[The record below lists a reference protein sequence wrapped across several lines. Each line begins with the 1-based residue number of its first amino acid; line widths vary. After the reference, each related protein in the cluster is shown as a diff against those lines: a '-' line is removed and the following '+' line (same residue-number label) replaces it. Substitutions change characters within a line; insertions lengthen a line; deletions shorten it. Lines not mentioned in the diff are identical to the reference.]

1 MTAID
6 TRTNATE
13 KSAAN
18 DAVNGAQTAGEPTG
32 ATTVAVSPVELAGAV
47 WGALNANPGA
57 SAATIATAAGVSQPT
72 ARRALN
78 ELEAAGHAARV
89 LGGYRDGRRVPDAWN
104 ATPATDATGT
114 PDTESEATTDTA
126 DDATGTDVPEV
137 TVTASDDGTT
147 PAPSA
152 GVRPVD
158 EATGDA
164 LTTDTDG
171 EGGPGGEDTATDPVD
186 AATPD
191 TGTPPTEEAGPAQV
205 NDDGDEGMD
214 SAAVSDAREAL
225 TALGEAVTAALSA
238 LQAGDRE
245 AVLAAAETFY
255 AGSGAARRRVR
266 AAAHRRRRGASGAA
280 HAAPGQLRE
289 KVAGHLAA
297 HPGKEFTP
305 HEISKV
311 IGHSAGAIANA
322 LDRLA
327 ALGQAI
333 ETCERPR
340 RFAATEDTPTSAI
353 GAATGTATA

>member
-13 KSAAN
+13 NTAAN
-18 DAVNGAQTAGEPTG
+18 DAVNGSQTAGTATG
-32 ATTVAVSPVELAGAV
+32 ATALAVGPVELAGAV
-47 WGALNANPGA
+47 WDALNANPGA
-57 SAATIATAAGVSQPT
+57 SAATIATAAGVSQT
-72 ARRALN
+72 AARRALN
-78 ELEAAGHAARV
+78 ELEAAGHATRTP
-89 LGGYRDGRRVPDAWN
+89 GGHHDGKRVPDAWN
-104 ATPATDATGT
+104 ATPAADTTGS
-114 PDTESEATTDTA
+114 PDTGSEATTDS
-126 DDATGTDVPEV
+126 TDVPEV
-137 TVTASDDGTT
+137 TVAASDDDTA

-152 GVRPVD
+152 EVRPVD

-164 LTTDTDG
+164 PTTDADADG
-171 EGGPGGEDTATDPVD
+171 VPGGEEETATDPAD
-186 AATPD
+186 APTPV
-191 TGTPPTEEAGPAQV
+191 TGTPPTEEGAPAQV

-225 TALGEAVTAALSA
+225 TALGEAVTGALSA

-255 AGSGAARRRVR
+255 AGSGKARRRVR

-340 RFAATEDTPTSAI
+340 RFAATQDTPASAAATPAT
-353 GAATGTATA
+353 GAATA

>member
-1 MTAID
+1 MAAID
-6 TRTNATE
+6 TRTTGTE
-13 KSAAN
+13 NTAAN
-18 DAVNGAQTAGEPTG
+18 DVVNGAQTAGTATG
-32 ATTVAVSPVELAGAV
+32 AATVAVGPVELAGAV

-78 ELEAAGHAARV
+78 ELEAAGHATRIP
-89 LGGYRDGRRVPDAWN
+89 GGYRDGKRVPDAWN
-104 ATPATDATGT
+104 ATPATDTTGT
-114 PDTESEATTDTA
+114 PDTAPEAATDT
-126 DDATGTDVPEV
+126 TGTDRPEV
-137 TVTASDDGTT
+137 TITASDDDTA
-147 PAPSA
+147 PAPPAEMS
-152 GVRPVD
+152 PVD

-164 LTTDTDG
+164 PATDG
-171 EGGPGGEDTATDPVD
+171 DGGSDGEEDAATDPAD
-186 AATPD
+186 DPAPD
-191 TGTPPTEEAGPAQV
+191 TGTPPIEEVTSAQV
-205 NDDGDEGMD
+205 EDGGEGMD
-214 SAAVSDAREAL
+214 PAAVSDAREAL
-225 TALGEAVTAALSA
+225 TALGEAVAGALSA

-255 AGSGAARRRVR
+255 AGSGKARRRVR
-266 AAAHRRRRGASGAA
+266 TAAHRRRRGASGAA

-340 RFAATEDTPTSAI
+340 RFAATQDTPVSATSAA